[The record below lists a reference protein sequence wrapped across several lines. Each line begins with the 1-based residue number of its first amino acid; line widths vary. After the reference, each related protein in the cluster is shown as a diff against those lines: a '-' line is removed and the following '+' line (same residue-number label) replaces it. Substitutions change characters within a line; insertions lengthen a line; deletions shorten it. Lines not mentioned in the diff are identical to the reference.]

1 METQHTLKPV
11 EINTHTAPAALL
23 LHCSAHLCVDPPPS
37 FTFSIECSPF
47 SPSLCSSS
55 YWTLMNS
62 SFLLYSYLLLYL
74 LLSPNFYSP
83 INFFWF
89 IFVFISPVAS
99 SPLSWFHLC
108 SFFLIYL
115 LLMSPLVSSPFS
127 SFLYSPAYFNTP
139 LIISTDLS
147 STAFSCHIFS
157 LHFSFPLLIS
167 LFLCLFLICS
177 FIFPLYPLLLFLLS
191 SGLLSPSFFPA
202 SFQSFLQSEALEFFC
217 THCHKQISRL
227 EDLSTRLQLLEMN
240 R

>member
-1 METQHTLKPV
+1 MH
-11 EINTHTAPAALL
+11 
-23 LHCSAHLCVDPPPS
+23 
-37 FTFSIECSPF
+37 
-47 SPSLCSSS
+47 
-55 YWTLMNS
+55 S

-83 INFFWF
+83 LLISSDLFLYLFLPSRLLLSLNF
-89 IFVFISPVAS
+89 S
-99 SPLSWFHLC
+99 SPLLISSDLFLFLFLLSRLLSPDFSWFLLC

-115 LLMSPLVSSPFS
+115 LLMSPFF
-127 SFLYSPAYFNTP
+127 SFLYS
-139 LIISTDLS
+139 LLISTLLWSFLLIYLLLLS
-147 STAFSCHIFS
+147 PVISSLFISFSS
-157 LHFSFPLLIS
+157 AIS